1 MQIHPCNASAPA
13 KVTKFLTLEE
23 IMKKE
28 GVYVSRDHYRE
39 HKFLVVR
46 NDIGESVL
54 LHLHNNA
61 LNKTSSAWGKG
72 VTFTELTDARVCME
86 IK

>member
-1 MQIHPCNASAPA
+1 MQIHSCNTPV
-13 KVTKFLTLEE
+13 KVARLLTLDD
-23 IMKKE
+23 IMEKE
-28 GVYVSRDHYRE
+28 GVYVARDHYRD